1 MTGADVISTATSTDV
16 AAQSR
21 KIAVLPIGSF
31 EQHGDILPLSTDTIV
46 ATQIAS
52 TVAQANDLWLLPPIT
67 VSCSH
72 EHADWA
78 GTLSIPAATLIR
90 LVEDIVASARA
101 QGAEHVVL
109 INGHGGNYVLQ
120 NVVQEAND
128 LSLFPG
134 RSDWSAAREAAGL
147 EMNAHDDMHA
157 GELEVSILLHCAPN
171 LVGQDF
177 KHRDHLAD
185 SRPHLLTHGLRP
197 YTETG
202 IIGSPSLASAE
213 KGAALLE
220 ALAEIFNEHLE
231 LAAGERSHVGERR
244 GSMSPNE

>member
-1 MTGADVISTATSTDV
+1 MTNPDVISTETSSDV
-16 AAQSR
+16 AARGS

-52 TVAQANDLWLLPPIT
+52 MVARANDLWLLPPIT
-67 VSCSH
+67 VSCSQ

-120 NVVQEAND
+120 NIVQEASD

-134 RSDWSAAREAAGL
+134 RSDWTAAREAAGL
-147 EMNAHDDMHA
+147 ETNAHDDMHA
-157 GELEVSILLHCAPN
+157 GEFEVSILLHCAPD
-171 LVGQDF
+171 LVGSDF

-185 SRPHLLTHGLRP
+185 RRPHLLTHGLSR

-213 KGAALLE
+213 KGAALLD
-220 ALAEIFNEHLE
+220 ALARLFNDHLSGV
-231 LAAGERSHVGERR
+231 AALKA
-244 GSMSPNE
+244 

>member
-1 MTGADVISTATSTDV
+1 MTNPDVISTETSPDV
-16 AAQSR
+16 AARGS

-52 TVAQANDLWLLPPIT
+52 MVARAKYLWLLPPIT
-67 VSCSH
+67 VSCSQ

-90 LVEDIVASARA
+90 LVEDIVASADA
-101 QGAEHVVL
+101 QGAEHVVI

-120 NVVQEAND
+120 NIVQEASD

-134 RSDWSAAREAAGL
+134 RSDWTAAREAAGL
-147 EMNAHDDMHA
+147 ETNAHDDMHA
-157 GELEVSILLHCAPN
+157 GELEVSVLLHCAPD

-177 KHRDHLAD
+177 KRRDHLTGG
-185 SRPHLLTHGLRP
+185 RPHLLTHGLRP
-197 YTETG
+197 YTESG
-202 IIGSPSLASAE
+202 IVGRPSLASPE
-213 KGAALLE
+213 KGAAVLD
-220 ALAEIFNEHLE
+220 ALATLFNDHITG
-231 LAAGERSHVGERR
+231 AGVSR
-244 GSMSPNE
+244 

>member
-1 MTGADVISTATSTDV
+1 MTSPDVISTEASPDV
-16 AAQSR
+16 AARGS

-52 TVAQANDLWLLPPIT
+52 MVARAYDLWLLPPIT
-67 VSCSH
+67 VSCSQ

-120 NVVQEAND
+120 NIVQEASG
-128 LSLFPG
+128 LSIFPG
-134 RSDWSAAREAAGL
+134 SSGWTAAREAAGL
-147 EMNAHDDMHA
+147 ETNAHDDMHA
-157 GELEVSILLHCAPN
+157 GELEVSILLRCAPD
-171 LVGQDF
+171 LVGSNF
-177 KHRDHLAD
+177 KHRDHLSD

-197 YTETG
+197 YTDTG
-202 IIGSPSLASAE
+202 IVGSPSLASAE
-213 KGAALLE
+213 KGAALLDV
-220 ALAEIFNEHLE
+220 LATLFNVHLS
-231 LAAGERSHVGERR
+231 GVR
-244 GSMSPNE
+244 GSM

>member
-1 MTGADVISTATSTDV
+1 MEGVSIPLTNPDVISTETSPDV
-16 AAQSR
+16 AARGS

-52 TVAQANDLWLLPPIT
+52 MVAHANDLWLLPPIT
-67 VSCSH
+67 VSCSQ

-78 GTLSIPAATLIR
+78 GTISIPAATLIR
-90 LVEDIVASARA
+90 LVQDIVASARA

-120 NVVQEAND
+120 NIVQEASD

-134 RSDWSAAREAAGL
+134 RSDWADAREAAGL
-147 EMNAHDDMHA
+147 ETDSHDDMHA
-157 GELEVSILLHCAPN
+157 GELEVSILLRCAPD
-171 LVGQDF
+171 LVGPDF

-185 SRPHLLTHGLRP
+185 SRPHLLTHGLRA
-197 YTETG
+197 YTDTG
-202 IIGSPSLASAE
+202 IVGSPSLASAE
-213 KGAALLE
+213 KGAALLD
-220 ALAEIFNEHLE
+220 ALAMLFNEHIS
-231 LAAGERSHVGERR
+231 GVRVSQ
-244 GSMSPNE
+244 

>member
-1 MTGADVISTATSTDV
+1 VSAPMTNPDVISTETSPDV
-16 AAQSR
+16 AARGS

-52 TVAQANDLWLLPPIT
+52 MVARANDLWLLPPIT
-67 VSCSH
+67 VSCSQ

-78 GTLSIPAATLIR
+78 GTISIPAATLIR

-109 INGHGGNYVLQ
+109 VNGHGGNYVLQ
-120 NVVQEAND
+120 NIVQEASD

-134 RSDWSAAREAAGL
+134 RSDWAAAREAAGL
-147 EMNAHDDMHA
+147 ETNAHDDMHA
-157 GELEVSILLHCAPN
+157 GELEVSILLHCAPE

-177 KHRDHLAD
+177 KHRDHLAAR
-185 SRPHLLTHGLRP
+185 RPHLLTHGLRA

-202 IIGSPSLASAE
+202 IIGAPSLARAG

-220 ALAEIFNEHLE
+220 ALGSLFKD
-231 LAAGERSHVGERR
+231 HVSGVR
-244 GSMSPNE
+244 GSS

>member
-1 MTGADVISTATSTDV
+1 MSAPMTNPDVISTETSPDV
-16 AAQSR
+16 AARGS

-52 TVAQANDLWLLPPIT
+52 VVARANDLWLLPPIT
-67 VSCSH
+67 VSCSQ

-109 INGHGGNYVLQ
+109 VNGHGGNYVLQ
-120 NVVQEAND
+120 NIVQEASD

-134 RSDWSAAREAAGL
+134 RSDWAAAREAARL
-147 EMNAHDDMHA
+147 ETNAHDDMHA
-157 GELEVSILLHCAPN
+157 GELEVSILLQCAPD
-171 LVGQDF
+171 LVGQDY
-177 KHRDHLAD
+177 KHRDHLAV
-185 SRPHLLTHGLRP
+185 SRPHLLTHGMRR
-197 YTETG
+197 YTESG

-213 KGAALLE
+213 KGAALLD
-220 ALAEIFNEHLE
+220 ALATRFNDHLS
-231 LAAGERSHVGERR
+231 GVQPSR
-244 GSMSPNE
+244 

>member
-1 MTGADVISTATSTDV
+1 MSAPMTNPDVISTETSPDV
-16 AAQSR
+16 AARGS

-52 TVAQANDLWLLPPIT
+52 MVARANDLWLLPPIT
-67 VSCSH
+67 VSCSQ

-78 GTLSIPAATLIR
+78 GTISIPAATLIR

-120 NVVQEAND
+120 NIVQEASD

-134 RSDWSAAREAAGL
+134 RGDWAAAREAAGL
-147 EMNAHDDMHA
+147 ETNAQDDMHA
-157 GELEVSILLHCAPN
+157 GELEVSILLHCVPG
-171 LVGQDF
+171 LVGPDF

-185 SRPHLLTHGLRP
+185 SRPHLLTYGMRP
-197 YTETG
+197 YTDTG
-202 IIGSPSLASAE
+202 VVGSPSLASAE
-213 KGAALLE
+213 KGVALLD
-220 ALAEIFNEHLE
+220 ALATLFNDHLS
-231 LAAGERSHVGERR
+231 GIRVSG
-244 GSMSPNE
+244 

>member
-1 MTGADVISTATSTDV
+1 MTNIDVISTETTTDV
-16 AAQSR
+16 IARGS

-46 ATQIAS
+46 AAQIAS
-52 TVAQANDLWLLPPIT
+52 AVARANDLWLLPPIT

-72 EHADWA
+72 EHSSWA
-78 GTLSIPAATLIR
+78 GTISIPAATLIR

-101 QGAEHVVL
+101 QGAEHVVF

-120 NVVQEAND
+120 NIVQEAND

-134 RSDWSAAREAAGL
+134 KTDWTAAREAAGL
-147 EMNAHDDMHA
+147 ETSAHDDMHA
-157 GELEVSILLHCAPN
+157 GEFEVSLLLHCAPD
-171 LVGQDF
+171 LVGPDF
-177 KHRDHLAD
+177 KHRDHHAPD
-185 SRPHLLTHGLRP
+185 RPHMLTHGLRP

-213 KGAALLE
+213 KGSALLE
-220 ALAEIFNEHLE
+220 SLSELFVSHLR
-231 LAAGERSHVGERR
+231 GVSIRR
-244 GSMSPNE
+244 

>member
-1 MTGADVISTATSTDV
+1 MTNPDVISTETSPDV
-16 AAQSR
+16 AARGS

-46 ATQIAS
+46 ATQLALA
-52 TVAQANDLWLLPPIT
+52 VARANDLWLLPPIT
-67 VSCSH
+67 VSCSQ

-78 GTLSIPAATLIR
+78 GTISIPAATLIR

-109 INGHGGNYVLQ
+109 VNGHGGNYVLQ
-120 NVVQEAND
+120 NIVQEASD

-134 RSDWSAAREAAGL
+134 RSDWAAAREAAGL
-147 EMNAHDDMHA
+147 ETNAHDDMHA
-157 GELEVSILLHCAPN
+157 GELEVSILLHCAPE
-171 LVGQDF
+171 LVGEDF
-177 KHRDHLAD
+177 KHRDHLAA
-185 SRPHLLTHGLRP
+185 SRPHLLTHGMRR
-197 YTETG
+197 YTESG

-220 ALAEIFNEHLE
+220 ALTTLFNDHLN
-231 LAAGERSHVGERR
+231 AVQASR
-244 GSMSPNE
+244 